1 MNVKRFLVEDMSEA
15 VSKIKYSLG
24 PDAVIV
30 NTRNV
35 RRKGL
40 KGLFQPPMIEVIAV
54 ADSRK
59 PAPKIEPDF
68 DYEYNKLLKTKID
81 SLSEQFESIFNNAM
95 TKNETPS
102 VQLEEKTEEI
112 KEEKEEDPK
121 SEEYQDNDYVKKL
134 VEQEVL
140 EEVAIEIV
148 KEAEDIVRKRDDA
161 QMEDVIK
168 HLLQSCL
175 GQPMP
180 VKLAKY
186 RRKIIFLLGPTG
198 VGKTTTIAK
207 LASIFTLKKKAKVCL
222 VACDTYRIAAVE
234 QLKTYADIL
243 NIPLEVV
250 RNNEEFGKV
259 LMNHEQEDVILVDT
273 AGRSPTDPVKKEE
286 VMPLFEMCDSYEV
299 YLVMSATTSYK
310 GCMHILKNY
319 DFLDD
324 YKLLITKVDEAPT
337 FGNIVNIAWQSK
349 KSIGYVT
356 TGQNVPDDI
365 IELNEENLSYITD
378 RIL

>member
-1 MNVKRFLVEDMSEA
+1 MNVRRFLVEDMSEA

-54 ADSRK
+54 ADARK
-59 PAPKIEPDF
+59 PTPKIEPDI
-68 DYEYNKLLKTKID
+68 DYEYNKLLQTKID
-81 SLSEQFESIFNNAM
+81 SLSEHFESILSNAVNNNGAQS
-95 TKNETPS
+95 EQ
-102 VQLEEKTEEI
+102 VEEKVEEVKEV
-112 KEEKEEDPK
+112 KEEEPRAEV
-121 SEEYQDNDYVKKL
+121 YQDNDYVKKL
-134 VEQEVL
+134 VEEEVL

-148 KEAEDIVRKRDDA
+148 KEAEEIVRKREDT
-161 QMEDVIK
+161 QMEDVIRY
-168 HLLQSCL
+168 LLQSHL
-175 GQPMP
+175 GEPMP

-207 LASIFTLKKKAKVCL
+207 LASIFTLEKKAKVCL

-273 AGRSPTDPVKKEE
+273 AGRSPTDPVRKEE

-310 GCMHILKNY
+310 GCLHILKNY
-319 DFLDD
+319 EFLDN
-324 YKLLITKVDEAPT
+324 YKLVVTKVDETPT

-378 RIL
+378 RII